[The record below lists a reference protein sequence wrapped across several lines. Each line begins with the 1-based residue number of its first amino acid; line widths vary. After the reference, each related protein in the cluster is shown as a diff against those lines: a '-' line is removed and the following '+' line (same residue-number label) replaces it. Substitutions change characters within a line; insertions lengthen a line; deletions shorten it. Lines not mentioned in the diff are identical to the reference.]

1 MWWTTTHK
9 RVFIYEFEDVVDA
22 AGWIHKFKECYC
34 AFLKKQQESIVVIFQ
49 TSKIKNIQV
58 EILYGL
64 IGFLEELKML
74 HREKLWGFSIV
85 VESGTIKMLLDI
97 AFQIVP
103 PVVYGTTEISAEDA
117 FCRWT

>member
-1 MWWTTTHK
+1 
-9 RVFIYEFEDVVDA
+9 
-22 AGWIHKFKECYC
+22 
-34 AFLKKQQESIVVIFQ
+34 
-49 TSKIKNIQV
+49 
-58 EILYGL
+58 
-64 IGFLEELKML
+64 ML

-85 VESGTIKMLLDI
+85 VESGTIRMLLDI